1 MSGGIRGLSVANGRA
16 SVGIR
21 SLSVAIVTLSVAIRC
36 TNVSKL
42 FMNVSVPSTYV
53 PKLSPRC
60 ITKAAPLPEA
70 AFFRIQ
76 LCFRQM
82 YHGVQDAAVYAF
94 VPDGKLQEF
103 FPCVHIVPGNLKRV
117 AELALK
123 LAVKRCCD
131 AVCLSL

>member
-16 SVGIR
+16 SVVIR
-21 SLSVAIVTLSVAIRC
+21 SLNVVIAPLIVAIR
-36 TNVSKL
+36 TNVPIM
-42 FMNVSVPSTYV
+42 FMNVSM
-53 PKLSPRC
+53 LSPRC

-103 FPCVHIVPGNLKRV
+103 FPCVHIVSGNLKRV
-117 AELALK
+117 AELAVK
-123 LAVKRCCD
+123 LALKRPSD
-131 AVCLSL
+131 AFCLLL